1 MREIKLRYTFQH
13 NETGRIASVIKNL
26 DDEGPY
32 LDHPSNKWTLLG
44 RDQYT
49 GLKDNNGKPIYL
61 ELHPNIGK
69 EIYESD
75 IVNVTFPN
83 GGRVRAIIEWHQLA
97 WCYKSLFALDDSM
110 NSQPFYNNPY
120 PHYTHLHC
128 VGYQFELIGTIH
140 ENPELLEETSGD

>member
-1 MREIKLRYTFQH
+1 MELIKF
-13 NETGRIASVIKNL
+13 RIYDPTKKRMVESGATPTMLASFFRATAVLNV
-26 DDEGPY
+26 
-32 LDHPSNKWTLLG
+32 
-44 RDQYT
+44 RDGMEYQQYT

-83 GGRVRAIIEWHQLA
+83 GGRVRAVIEWHQLA

-110 NSQPFYNNPY
+110 NSQPLYSNPY

-128 VGYQFELIGTIH
+128 VGYQFELIGTVD
-140 ENPELLEETSGD
+140 ENPKLLEETSGD